1 LRAAAARRYREPVNV
16 PADFQAF
23 ATLHRDVEA
32 VVQRVG
38 LNTWDC
44 MLMEPGGLWTRAVYP
59 SKETAV
65 EACREVEVPV
75 HDGWDDPRMA
85 RRMNRRDHWGEPG
98 GQRRA
103 L

>member
-1 LRAAAARRYREPVNV
+1 MDA
-16 PADFQAF
+16 PADFREF
-23 ATLHRDVEA
+23 AILHRDVEA

-44 MLMEPGGLWTRAVYP
+44 LLVDPDGNWTRAVFP

-65 EACREVEVPV
+65 AACRDVEVPV
-75 HDGWDDPRMA
+75 HDGWEEPRMA